1 MQDRV
6 MTTVASVRAELKRM
20 YNETTPA
27 TIEQDLARAISLL
40 KQLDGE
46 TQRAQ
51 VAVYMDG
58 LSQIRSEW
66 LLARRARTRKK
77 HDSGKANAKAV
88 TATAG
93 ARKTKRTGKPR
104 PKNKH
109 SPS

>member
-1 MQDRV
+1 MQGRV
-6 MTTVASVRAELKRM
+6 MTRVASVRAELKRM

-46 TQRAQ
+46 AQRAQ

-58 LSQIRSEW
+58 LSQMRSEW
-66 LLARRARTRKK
+66 ILARRVKARKK
-77 HDSGKANAKAV
+77 HASGKTSAKAV
-88 TATAG
+88 TATTG
-93 ARKTKRTGKPR
+93 ARNTKRTGSPR

-109 SPS
+109 SSS

>member
-1 MQDRV
+1 
-6 MTTVASVRAELKRM
+6 MTTVASVRAELKRL

-27 TIEQDLARAISLL
+27 TIEQDLARAIALL
-40 KQLDGE
+40 KQLDDE
-46 TQRAQ
+46 AQRAQ

-66 LLARRARTRKK
+66 ILARRVRARKK
-77 HDSGKANAKAV
+77 HATGKISVKAV

-93 ARKTKRTGKPR
+93 ARNTKRTGKPR

-109 SPS
+109 SSS